1 MDTEGPRRTY
11 RPSLDGRGRGKM
23 IWGGAGSG
31 ETAVRSLVKLSSEA
45 PELSSPSRVLK
56 RLQLVPTNP
65 AERKTMEDIQ
75 GLLRNPD
82 VQTSDVDKV
91 LHSYLGLCL

>member
-1 MDTEGPRRTY
+1 
-11 RPSLDGRGRGKM
+11 M

>member
-23 IWGGAGSG
+23 IWGGAGGG
-31 ETAVRSLVKLSSEA
+31 ETAGRSLVRLSREA
-45 PELSSPSRVLK
+45 PEPSSVSTVLR
-56 RLQLVPTNP
+56 RLQLVATNP
-65 AERKTMEDIQ
+65 AERKTVEDIQ

-82 VQTSDVDKV
+82 VKTSDVDKV
-91 LHSYLGLCL
+91 LHTYLGLC